1 MEKYY
6 GRQIVQAKIAP
17 IPTTCQ
23 VVPAF
28 HHTICQRCGQSQR
41 EALPNKQFYCRAC
54 LALGRV
60 STLDVLVSL
69 PEPNQFNG
77 DTVLTWTGQLTAQQR
92 QVSHALLATLA
103 QKREHL
109 VWAVTGA
116 GKTEMLFPVIHRALQ
131 AKQRVAIVSPR
142 IDVILELAPRL
153 QAAFQQTPLVVLY
166 GEQPQPYA
174 YTQLVLATTHQMLR
188 FLAAFDLL
196 IIDEVDSFPFAGDA
210 MLNFAVNKA
219 KKTKSTVIYLTAT
232 PTKQLRQRV
241 KRQQLAV
248 SYLPLRFH
256 QHLLPDIR
264 LRLVNNWR
272 HKLPMHFYQQ
282 VKQCLL
288 AKRRLLIFVPHI
300 ADLKPIYA
308 ALSQRFPEQLGDYVS
323 ADDAHRQA
331 KVQRMR
337 DGAVQFLVTT
347 TILERGVTF
356 PALDVLILGA
366 EESVFSEHALVQ
378 MAGRVGR
385 HPDYPSGL
393 VIAYVTHVNYRVLAA
408 RHQIRQMNRRGQK
421 LGGVP

>member
-1 MEKYY
+1 MENYY
-6 GRQIVQAKIAP
+6 GRQIVQAKIDP
-17 IPTTCQ
+17 IPTNCH

-28 HHTICQRCGQSQR
+28 NHNICQRCGQNQR
-41 EALPNKQFYCRAC
+41 VALPNQQFYCRAC
-54 LALGRV
+54 IALGRV

-69 PEPNQFNG
+69 PEPNHFSG
-77 DTVLTWTGQLTAQQR
+77 STTLTWSGQLTTQQ
-92 QVSHALLATLA
+92 QAVSQALLASWR
-103 QKREHL
+103 QQREHL

-116 GKTEMLFPVIHRALQ
+116 GKTEMLFPVIYQALQ

-153 QAAFQQTPLVVLY
+153 QAAFQQTPMAVLY
-166 GEQPQPYA
+166 GGQPQPYT

-188 FLAAFDLL
+188 FSAAFDALM
-196 IIDEVDSFPFAGDA
+196 IDEVDSFPFAGDT

-219 KKTKSTVIYLTAT
+219 KKPQSTVIYLTAT
-232 PTKQLRQRV
+232 PTKALRQRV
-241 KRQQLAV
+241 QRQQLAV

-256 QHLLPDIR
+256 QHLLPAIR

-272 HKLPMHFYQQ
+272 HKLPIQFYQQ

-300 ADLKPIYA
+300 ADLKPVYE
-308 ALSQRFPEQLGDYVS
+308 ALCQRFPQFLGDYVS
-323 ADDAHRQA
+323 ADDVQRQE

-366 EESVFSEHALVQ
+366 EAPVFSENALVQ

-393 VIAYVTHVNYRVLAA
+393 VIAYVTHVNYHVLAA
-408 RHQIRQMNRRGQK
+408 RHQIKQMNRRGQK
-421 LGGVP
+421 LGGVT

>member
-1 MEKYY
+1 M
-6 GRQIVQAKIAP
+6 
-17 IPTTCQ
+17 
-23 VVPAF
+23 
-28 HHTICQRCGQSQR
+28 
-41 EALPNKQFYCRAC
+41 
-54 LALGRV
+54 
-60 STLDVLVSL
+60 DVLVSL

-77 DTVLTWTGQLTAQQR
+77 DTTLTWTGQLTAQQR
-92 QVSHALLATLA
+92 QVSHDLLATLA

-131 AKQRVAIVSPR
+131 AKQRVGIVSPR

-166 GEQPQPYA
+166 GEQPQPYT

-219 KKTKSTVIYLTAT
+219 KKTQSTVIYLTAT
-232 PTKQLRQRV
+232 PTKQL
-241 KRQQLAV
+241 RQQLAV

-272 HKLPMHFYQQ
+272 HKLPMHFCQQ

-323 ADDAHRQA
+323 ADDARRQA

-337 DGAVQFLVTT
+337 DGIVQFLVTT

-366 EESVFSEHALVQ
+366 EESVFSEPALVQ
-378 MAGRVGR
+378 MAVRVGR

-408 RHQIRQMNRRGQK
+408 RHQIR
-421 LGGVP
+421 